1 MGIRFQKRIKVLPGV
16 TINASKSG
24 LSTSLG
30 PRGAR
35 VTLGHG
41 QTRTTVG
48 MPGTGLSH
56 TTIES
61 NQGSE
66 DPARGPSA
74 RAALW
79 GIVLTM
85 VVIVVIALV
94 LKR

>member
-35 VTLGHG
+35 VTVGHG

-61 NQGSE
+61 NQDNE
-66 DPARGPSA
+66 EPARRPSA

-79 GIVLTM
+79 AIVLAM
-85 VVIVVIALV
+85 AAIVVIALV
-94 LKR
+94 LQR